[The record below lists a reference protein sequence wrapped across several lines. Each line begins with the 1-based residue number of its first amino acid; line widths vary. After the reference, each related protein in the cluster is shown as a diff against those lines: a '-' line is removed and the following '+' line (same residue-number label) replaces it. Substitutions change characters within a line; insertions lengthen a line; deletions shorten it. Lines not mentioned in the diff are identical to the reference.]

1 LIYILIGENK
11 VLWGKEKTVETL
23 QYDMLDESQL
33 SIFYPKIQEFLNQV
47 NQIVL
52 DKNQQ
57 TQLALCSLL
66 AGGHIL
72 FEDLPGLGKTTLAS
86 SLAHLAGLQFKRIQF
101 TNDMLASDVIGVNM
115 FNQKEHL
122 FEFK

>member
-1 LIYILIGENK
+1 M
-11 VLWGKEKTVETL
+11 LWGKEKTVETL

-52 DKNQQ
+52 DKNKQ

-86 SLAHLAGLQFKRIQF
+86 SLGTFGRSSI
-101 TNDMLASDVIGVNM
+101 
-115 FNQKEHL
+115 
-122 FEFK
+122 

>member
-1 LIYILIGENK
+1 MF
-11 VLWGKEKTVETL
+11 WGKEKTVET
-23 QYDMLDESQL
+23 QQHSMLDESQL
-33 SIFYPKIQEFLNQV
+33 SVFYPKIQEFLNQV

-86 SLAHLAGLQFKRIQF
+86 SLAHLAGLNLNGFSLPMTCWQA
-101 TNDMLASDVIGVNM
+101 M
-115 FNQKEHL
+115 
-122 FEFK
+122 